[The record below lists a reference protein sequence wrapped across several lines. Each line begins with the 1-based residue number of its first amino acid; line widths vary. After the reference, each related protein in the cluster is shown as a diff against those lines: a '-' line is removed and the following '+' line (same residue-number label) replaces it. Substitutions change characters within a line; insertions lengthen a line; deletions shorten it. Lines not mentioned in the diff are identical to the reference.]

1 MLISNSKNRILKI
14 KEILE
19 ELANNPNYK
28 LNPKRVDELIGH
40 AINRSCSFQEV
51 YTDGSVSSSLVEGMN
66 SLLKFARPEKKI
78 KNISLK
84 REKKKKKIIVNNK
97 NVISLR
103 DYQINDCIIRIRLNE
118 IKK

>member
-66 SLLKFARPEKKI
+66 SLLKLARPEKKI
-78 KNISLK
+78 KNKIIKK
-84 REKKKKKIIVNNK
+84 RKKKKDYC
-97 NVISLR
+97 VIT
-103 DYQINDCIIRIRLNE
+103 
-118 IKK
+118 KT